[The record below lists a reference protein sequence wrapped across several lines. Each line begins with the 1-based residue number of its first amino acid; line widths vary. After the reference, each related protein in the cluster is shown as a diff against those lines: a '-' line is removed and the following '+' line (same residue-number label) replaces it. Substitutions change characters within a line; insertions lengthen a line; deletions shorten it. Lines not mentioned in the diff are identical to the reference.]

1 MKRITNVCIAAVALG
16 VLASSAAATAA
27 VAETQYGDD
36 SDVTVNVDIPRAPG
50 TGTLSLT
57 VAGTSTSLT
66 ENGSTGTVRQFTG
79 KLPTVTVT
87 DTRDVADVPDGAFWY
102 VLGSATDFVSAGGD
116 VITADHLGW
125 SPMLTGSTDP
135 GSVSAG
141 DPVDTVLDGGPNG
154 VGLVDRELL
163 AMASDSAEINPEGQ
177 WSVSA
182 DLFLRTPATVNTGS
196 YSSTLT
202 LSLFE

>member
-1 MKRITNVCIAAVALG
+1 MKKIANVCIAAVALG
-16 VLASSAAATAA
+16 LLASSAAATAA

-57 VAGTSTSLT
+57 VAGTSTTLT

-87 DTRDVADVPDGAFWY
+87 DTREAADVPGGAFWY
-102 VLGSATDFVSAGGD
+102 VLGSATDFVSSDGD
-116 VITADHLGW
+116 IITADHLGW
-125 SPMLTGSTDP
+125 SPMLTGDTDP
-135 GSVSAG
+135 GSVAAG

-182 DLFLRTPATVNTGS
+182 DLFLRTPASVTTGS
-196 YSSTLT
+196 YSSTIT